1 MIKIDKK
8 TKDQLLDIHKTK
20 KISLEGNILKVIDTD
35 GDVEFEYYIKESIEK
50 DKDNRRKRLDITKQ
64 IQSRNT
70 DLLKS
75 EKENERVNRQL
86 QKAVDEAEAQKNK
99 AEELLLV
106 SKQHFRN
113 AEKKEKEQ
121 NVALQKALDDATLA
135 HQEAYSLRLT
145 AEKAKEKAE
154 NAKKVAIDDL
164 ELMQKKTQFELIG
177 SIVKVALWVILGV
190 GITTT
195 IVYVITLFAGF
206 KTDVIG
212 SSWVNIMS
220 ILLTNAF
227 SIIGTLMG
235 MKTMSDNKEKSN

>member
-35 GDVEFEYYIKESIEK
+35 GDVEFESYIKESIEK

-75 EKENERVNRQL
+75 EKENRQL
-86 QKAVDEAEAQKNK
+86 QKAVDESEAQKNK

-145 AEKAKEKAE
+145 AEKAKEEAE

-235 MKTMSDNKEKSN
+235 MKTMSDTKERSN